1 MTTNI
6 SPLAGYPTDIQIQG
20 ARILYK
26 LKQLNFDASFDR
38 MEEGPILRTFY
49 FNPSLDALFSRIISK
64 DEEIAAALSVES
76 ARLYRVGG
84 SLAVEI
90 PRPDRQVIR
99 FDSCLHQMLTDPLTK
114 SMALPL
120 LMGQSPK
127 GERLYADL
135 AAQPHLFVAGSTGS
149 GKSVYISQLIASLA
163 LFRDPQD
170 LEFVLVDTKNLDLVL
185 FKGLPHIK
193 EVITNVPDLRSKL
206 EELLGEVRR
215 RTSIMS
221 GVARNVQEYNKLGYQ
236 RFAYKVLI
244 VDELADVME
253 TDAAE
258 RAGLDRKDK
267 ADTPSIAALL
277 KSITQIS
284 RAAGIHIIMAT
295 QRPSVKMVT
304 GDSKIGFGDIKAN
317 FPARVCFKLPT
328 MADSRVVLDEN
339 GAETLLGKGDY
350 LYKVSGSDLLQRA
363 HSAYISM
370 DDIALILSSHEHIR
384 GMYQNVA

>member
-1 MTTNI
+1 MAQV
-6 SPLAGYPTDIQIQG
+6 SPLAGYPTEIQIQG

-26 LKQLNFDASFDR
+26 LKQLNFDATFEK
-38 MEEGPILRTFY
+38 MEEGPILRTFF
-49 FNPSLDALFSRIISK
+49 FNPSLDALFSRIMSK
-64 DEEIAAALSVES
+64 DEEIAAALAVES
-76 ARLYRVGG
+76 ARLYRNGG
-84 SLAVEI
+84 SLGVEI
-90 PRPDRQVIR
+90 PRSDRQTIR
-99 FDSCLHQMLTDPLTK
+99 FDQCLHQMLADPEIRK
-114 SMALPL
+114 MALPL

-135 AAQPHLFVAGSTGS
+135 AVQPHLFVAGSTGS

-163 LFRDPQD
+163 LFRDPTE
-170 LEFVLVDTKNLDLVL
+170 LEFTLVDTKNLDLVL
-185 FKGLPHIK
+185 FRGLPHIK
-193 EVITNVPDLRSKL
+193 EVITNVSDLRNRL

-221 GVARNVQEYNKLGYQ
+221 GLARNVQEYNKLGFQ
-236 RFAYKVLI
+236 TFAYKILI

-258 RAGLDRKDK
+258 RASLDRKDK
-267 ADTPSIAALL
+267 AETPSVAALL

-295 QRPSVKMVT
+295 QRPSVKMIT
-304 GDSKIGFGDIKAN
+304 GDSKVGFGDIKAN

-339 GAETLLGKGDY
+339 GAESLLGKGDY
-350 LYKVSGSDLLQRA
+350 LYKIAGSDLLQRA
-363 HSAYISM
+363 HSAFVSM
-370 DDIALILSSHEHIR
+370 DDIALILNSHEHIR